1 MTEGSLSCP
10 IPIASPAVKI
20 CGQNVVAVVDV
31 VVQSL
36 GHILLFGIP
45 WTAACQAPLFSTICQ
60 SLLKFMSIELV
71 MLSNHLILCCP
82 SLLLPSVFPS
92 IRVFPKE
99 SVLCIK
105 WPKYWASTLASVLP
119 VNIQGSSPLGL
130 TDLISSQSKRLSRVF
145 SSTVIWKHQFF
156 GTQPSLYSSCHIC
169 TWLLEML

>member
-60 SLLKFMSIELV
+60 SLLKFMSVELV
-71 MLSNHLILCCP
+71 MLSNHLLLCHP
-82 SLLLPSVFPS
+82 LLLLPSIFPNMRYFTMRQVSLHQVAKVLELQLLGALWIPLFWRKSACWAGKIKQTHGEKQRRERGS
-92 IRVFPKE
+92 ISQTLIQFLHTF
-99 SVLCIK
+99 SVLD
-105 WPKYWASTLASVLP
+105 ST
-119 VNIQGSSPLGL
+119 
-130 TDLISSQSKRLSRVF
+130 
-145 SSTVIWKHQFF
+145 
-156 GTQPSLYSSCHIC
+156 
-169 TWLLEML
+169 